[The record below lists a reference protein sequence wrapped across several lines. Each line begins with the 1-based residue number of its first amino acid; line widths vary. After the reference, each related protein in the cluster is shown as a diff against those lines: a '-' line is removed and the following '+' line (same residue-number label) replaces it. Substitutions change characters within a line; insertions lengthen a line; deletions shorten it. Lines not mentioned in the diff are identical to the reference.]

1 MFYPG
6 FWDIACLNEYLKYEL
21 SLDLFTDLV
30 QYLYCWKVFKLDYQ
44 SISQAKYI
52 ALSSQFLCS
61 SWKARNT
68 NCSDCR
74 SQIFFLRKWIIGIFQ

>member
-6 FWDIACLNEYLKYEL
+6 FWDIAWLNEYLKHEL

-30 QYLYCWKVFKLDYQ
+30 RYMYCWKVFKLDYQ
-44 SISQAKYI
+44 SISQTKYI

-61 SWKARNT
+61 WKARYT
-68 NCSDCR
+68 NFSDFCY
-74 SQIFFLRKWIIGIFQ
+74 QIFFLRKWITGIF